1 MVRCCKGAQPGY
13 REWVAKH
20 HFHVHPFRLFGPS
33 PLLLLQLLDT
43 RFISAD
49 GVDLSPKHDCSE
61 DQKEE
66 TFKAEEDEEDDSCW
80 WREAAALRPV
90 FFKAEN
96 EMEGRHE

>member
-1 MVRCCKGAQPGY
+1 MVKFPAGFT
-13 REWVAKH
+13 H
-20 HFHVHPFRLFGPS
+20 
-33 PLLLLQLLDT
+33 

-80 WREAAALRPV
+80 WREVAAL
-90 FFKAEN
+90 
-96 EMEGRHE
+96 